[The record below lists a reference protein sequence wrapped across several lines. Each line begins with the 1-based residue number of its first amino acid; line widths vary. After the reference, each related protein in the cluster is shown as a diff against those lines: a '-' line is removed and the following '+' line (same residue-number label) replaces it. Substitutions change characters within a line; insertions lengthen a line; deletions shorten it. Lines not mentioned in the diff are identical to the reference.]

1 MGLPVTI
8 DNPEFIEYY
17 ECENERRKQSWVS
30 AGIIA
35 ALGLLQII
43 KYAELYG
50 DVVKKRKEIND
61 LIYQCAMKEFEFW
74 RDYIYPYAMEA
85 FNYIYNLPEI
95 DINYDDPLEDIDMS
109 YIMAGA
115 ISYEKRLDD
124 ACDAC
129 NDPCDNDLAADF
141 VLAQAGAATNLV
153 RNQERRALARKELKM
168 QGMATASRFGK
179 DAAAV
184 GRQMLT
190 IALNIINSLVA
201 MASSGLNAGLN
212 MFGQGLG
219 MLGSAFG

>member
-1 MGLPVTI
+1 MVDVYITNQDFI
-8 DNPEFIEYY
+8 DYY
-17 ECENERRKQSWVS
+17 KCENMRRKQSWVS
-30 AGIIA
+30 AGLIA
-35 ALGLLQII
+35 VLGIAQII
-43 KYAELYG
+43 EYADLYG
-50 DVVKKRKEIND
+50 EVVKKRKEIND
-61 LIYQCAMKEFEFW
+61 LIYQCALKEFEFW

-109 YIMAGA
+109 YILAGA
-115 ISYEKRLDD
+115 TSYEKRLDN

-129 NDPCDNDLAADF
+129 SDACDNDLAADF
-141 VLAQAGAATNLV
+141 VLAQAGAATNLI

-179 DAAAV
+179 DAAAI

-190 IALNIINSLVA
+190 VALNIINSLVA

-219 MLGSAFG
+219 MLGNAFG

>member
-30 AGIIA
+30 AGLIA
-35 ALGLLQII
+35 VLGIAQII
-43 KYAELYG
+43 EYADLYG
-50 DVVKKRKEIND
+50 EVVKKRKEIND
-61 LIYQCAMKEFEFW
+61 LIYQCALKEFEFW

-85 FNYIYNLPEI
+85 FNYVYNLPEI

-109 YIMAGA
+109 AILEGA
-115 ISYEKRLDD
+115 TSYEKRLDN

-129 NDPCDNDLAADF
+129 NDACDTDLAADF
-141 VLAQAGAATNLV
+141 VLAQTGAATNLV

-190 IALNIINSLVA
+190 VALNLINSLVA

-212 MFGQGLG
+212 MFGSGLG
-219 MLGSAFG
+219 MLGNALG

>member
-1 MGLPVTI
+1 MVDVYITNQDFI
-8 DNPEFIEYY
+8 DYY
-17 ECENERRKQSWVS
+17 KCENERRKQSWVS

-61 LIYQCAMKEFEFW
+61 LIYQCALKEFEFW

-85 FNYIYNLPEI
+85 FNYIYNLPEL
-95 DINYDDPLEDIDMS
+95 DINYDNPLEDIDMS
-109 YIMAGA
+109 YILAGA
-115 ISYEKRLDD
+115 TSYEKRLDD

-129 NDPCDNDLAADF
+129 NDACDTDLAADF

-179 DAAAV
+179 DAAAI
-184 GRQMLT
+184 GRQMLSV
-190 IALNIINSLVA
+190 ALNIINSLVA

-219 MLGSAFG
+219 MLAGAFG